1 MKKTRIVKVALL
13 MVAGA
18 WALDVLWAEQAGNTL
33 ANGNREEQSKMTN
46 EKVIMLIEAKIQPQR
61 RAEIVEAVRQYLPL
75 VRASKRFMSRHE
87 KTIPIPSFSARFTG
101 RKQHRI
107 SICSRTSL
115 RNSLRC

>member
-46 EKVIMLIEAKIQPQR
+46 EKVIMLIEAKIQPER
-61 RAEIVEAVRQYLPL
+61 RAELVEVLRAENAIAVLEDINEL
-75 VRASKRFMSRHE
+75 GTV
-87 KTIPIPSFSARFTG
+87 
-101 RKQHRI
+101 
-107 SICSRTSL
+107 L
-115 RNSLRC
+115 